1 MAAKDHVLKDFDPQE
16 FLKRYSEVKAWHTHP
31 LKALHGLFQSFEA
44 TPADLKIQDFGCSP
58 ILILSHN

>member
-44 TPADLKIQDFGCSP
+44 TPADLKYK
-58 ILILSHN
+58 ILAVVLYSF